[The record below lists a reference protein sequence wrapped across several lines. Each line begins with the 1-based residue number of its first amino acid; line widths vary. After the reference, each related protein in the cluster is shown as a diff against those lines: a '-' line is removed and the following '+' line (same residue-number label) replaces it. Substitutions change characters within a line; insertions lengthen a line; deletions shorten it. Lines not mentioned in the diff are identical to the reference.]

1 MISMISPEQRKE
13 LALIK
18 PPKYRLKVQ
27 KYLQDKGVRVSISF
41 IGQVYL
47 GTRDNFEVAKAI
59 AVVFTQYQNESIEE
73 VKDIEDVLT
82 QYQKDK
88 DSLKTNI
95 VVVS

>member
-1 MISMISPEQRKE
+1 MISQKQRKE

-27 KYLQDKGVRVSISF
+27 KHLQDKGIKVSTSF

-47 GTRDNFEVAKAI
+47 GTRDNLEVAKAI
-59 AVVFTQYQNESIEE
+59 AVVFTQHQKETLEEAKVIEG
-73 VKDIEDVLT
+73 VFN

-88 DSLKTNI
+88 DSLKTN
-95 VVVS
+95 VVDVC

>member
-1 MISMISPEQRKE
+1 MISMISQQQRKE
-13 LALIK
+13 LTLIK

-27 KYLQDKGVRVSISF
+27 KYLQDKGVTVSISF

-47 GTRDNFEVAKAI
+47 GTRESLEVAKAI
-59 AVVFTQYQNESIEE
+59 CTVFA
-73 VKDIEDVLT
+73 K
-82 QYQKDK
+82 YQKDK